1 MIKKEQIRDF
11 LQNKNFVMFFTALV
25 FMSGILACFYGFG
38 ILFASFF
45 TLVLIVFLV
54 FDLFSVKRI
63 LFLILVF
70 YCGFILTFCKIKNY
84 DELLLIAPMQADFTG
99 RIVSIPNSSDKTRL
113 KFFMDIESANKEPVN
128 GKTLVF
134 LSGES
139 KVLAGLNIGETIS
152 LHGDLRKP
160 FYSTNPSQFDYSAY
174 LKNFNTFTV
183 LYSDGENFKIL
194 KNKDTGLKWKIFQY
208 LNNTRN
214 KIIERHGKYLKSP
227 NLEILGGIVFGDDA
241 VAPPDYIKDSFINS
255 GLLHILA
262 ASGMNVAFIYTF
274 WFFILKFFGIPF
286 KPRVLSGMLVIILYT
301 LMTGLGA
308 SVVRA
313 ALMLLFVLAGKLI
326 DRDTHSVSLLSLVA
340 VLMLIYNPA
349 YINDVSFQLSFL
361 VTFGLLTTAQ
371 IFAEKLSG
379 VPNWIKI
386 PVLVPLVAQI
396 WIAPVQMFY
405 FNTFSLYSIFANIT
419 TVSLLSVISFCG
431 FVSSVFA
438 IIPLVADTV
447 CMCFDFFMNYLLNV
461 LVWISDFFANLP
473 HCLVQ
478 TRHPDIWQL
487 VLYYSMLLAVTCLI
501 KYNQYKKTLFVILVL
516 GFALICTG
524 IKPVSNELEII
535 AFDVGNADSFLI
547 KTPQN
552 KYFFVDTGKAPY
564 KSGNSQAKI
573 IMLKYLKDRGIKN
586 LEGIIVTHFDND
598 HSGGVVDFLQS
609 VNVKTLYLNSMDES
623 TRTAKNIFKVVKDS
637 GQNVE
642 FVKNNS
648 EIYTEPDFKL
658 SVYKACI
665 DGKNKDNDSST
676 IALLSYKKFDMLFM
690 GDAGVKTFTKIRNY
704 IPHNVEVL
712 KVGHHGGAKVVD
724 KSMLNHLGNTVSL
737 ISTGVNYFGHP
748 NQGTLDLLRETN
760 ILRTDSLNSIKIS
773 SNGNLYKIYSYDIH
787 DKKYKIK
794 ENFYSK

>member
-1 MIKKEQIRDF
+1 MINNEQIRDF
-11 LQNKNFVMFFTALV
+11 LQNKNFVMFFTSIV

-70 YCGFILTFCKIKNY
+70 YCGFILTFCKTKNH

-113 KFFMDIESANKEPVN
+113 KFFMDIESANKEPVK

-139 KVLAGLNIGETIS
+139 EKLPSLNIGETIS

-183 LYSDGENFKIL
+183 LYSDGENCRIL
-194 KNKDTGLKWKIFQY
+194 KNENTGLKWKVFRY
-208 LNNTRN
+208 LNATRN
-214 KIIERHGKYLKSP
+214 KILERHGKYLKSP

-274 WFFILKFFGIPF
+274 WFFILRFLGVPF

-787 DKKYKIK
+787 DKKYRIK

>member
-274 WFFILKFFGIPF
+274 CFFILKFFGIPF

>member
-1 MIKKEQIRDF
+1 MINNEQIRDF
-11 LQNKNFVMFFTALV
+11 LQNKNFVMFFTSIV

-54 FDLFSVKRI
+54 FDLFSVKRT

-70 YCGFILTFCKIKNY
+70 YCGFILTFCKTKNY

-113 KFFMDIESANKEPVN
+113 KFFMNVESANKEPVN

>member
-38 ILFASFF
+38 ILFASLF

-438 IIPLVADTV
+438 IIPPVADTV

>member
-139 KVLAGLNIGETIS
+139 EKLPSLNIGETIS

>member
-139 KVLAGLNIGETIS
+139 EKFPSLNIGETIS

>member
-139 KVLAGLNIGETIS
+139 EKLPSLNIGETIS

-438 IIPLVADTV
+438 IIPPVADTV

-473 HCLVQ
+473 HCLLQ

-516 GFALICTG
+516 GFALIYTG